1 MDILHQFLSLFT
13 PEGIDHLIRVGGL
26 ATVCVIIFAETG
38 FFALLPGD
46 SLLVLSGILAAGPN
60 PPIQLWQLLC
70 ILPFCAMAGDQSGYW
85 MGTWFGRKMYGWPDR
100 KLAGFPVFKQAW
112 LKRTHEFTERW
123 GRFAL
128 VAGRWVP
135 IVRTFVPIVS
145 GIGGMA
151 YATFTLFIVIG
162 GTTWIFGTVLLGY
175 CLGSFAESHGF
186 PLQRHIDK
194 VAIVVVALSL
204 MPILVTYLRERGKK
218 KPAPGKAKAL
228 AAKPQRRSQ
237 GKKGIG

>member
-1 MDILHQFLSLFT
+1 MDLLHQFLSLFT
-13 PEGIDHLIRVGGL
+13 PEGIDHLIRAGGF
-26 ATVCVIIFAETG
+26 ATVCFIIFAETG
-38 FFALLPGD
+38 FFAFLPGD

-85 MGTWFGRKMYGWPDR
+85 MGTWFGHKMYDWPDR
-100 KLAGFPVFKQAW
+100 SMFGFPVFRQAW
-112 LKRTHEFTERW
+112 LKRTHAFTGRW

-151 YATFTLFIVIG
+151 YATFSLFIIIG
-162 GTTWIFGTVLLGY
+162 GVSWIYGTVLLGY

-194 VAIVVVALSL
+194 VAVVVVVLSL
-204 MPILVTYLRERGKK
+204 MPILITVLRERGRKK
-218 KPAPGKAKAL
+218 RARPG
-228 AAKPQRRSQ
+228 QD
-237 GKKGIG
+237 

>member
-1 MDILHQFLSLFT
+1 VDLLHQFLSLFT

-162 GTTWIFGTVLLGY
+162 GSTWIFGTVLLGY

-186 PLQRHIDK
+186 PLQKHIDK
-194 VAIVVVALSL
+194 VAVVIVALSL
-204 MPILVTYLRERGKK
+204 MPILITYLRERGKK
-218 KPAPGKAKAL
+218 PAAGKPK
-228 AAKPQRRSQ
+228 AAKPSRKLRAKAQRRA
-237 GKKGIG
+237 

>member
-1 MDILHQFLSLFT
+1 VDLLHQFLSLFT
-13 PEGIDHLIRVGGL
+13 PEGIDHLIRVGGF

-38 FFALLPGD
+38 FFAFLPGD

-60 PPIQLWQLLC
+60 PPIQLWQLLF

-85 MGTWFGRKMYGWPDR
+85 IGTWFGRKMYSWPDR
-100 KLAGFPVFKQAW
+100 KVAGFPVFKQAW

-128 VAGRWVP
+128 VAGRWVA

-162 GTTWIFGTVLLGY
+162 ASTWIYGTVLLGY

-186 PLQRHIDK
+186 PLQKHIDK
-194 VAIVVVALSL
+194 VAIAVVALSL
-204 MPILVTYLRERGKK
+204 MPILITFLREQGK
-218 KPAPGKAKAL
+218 KPAASKAKARP
-228 AAKPQRRSQ
+228 AKPGREPKAKAGR
-237 GKKGIG
+237 